1 MTSVQTEIRKHSLA
15 SGPTTGLKMSAVGGL
30 KKAWRDSAGLMLLTG
45 PFRYNGWHSGAKL
58 ASVGSFLGFGSV
70 PPICLEEEV
79 KKQRENM
86 ELLFV
91 QRNKIT
97 EFMVCTCIV
106 SFQE

>member
-1 MTSVQTEIRKHSLA
+1 
-15 SGPTTGLKMSAVGGL
+15 MSAVGGL